1 MHPARHHI
9 RDILAPHGL
18 ILPRQTEDEIR
29 HDHRL
34 VVAGQRRQP
43 GQQGLPVIEAGRL
56 LAHAGIKTLH
66 AEREAVEAT
75 RQGRLPLLVIKA
87 VEPPLQGQLRIHG
100 QGKTADGA
108 GQAGEIAR
116 RHVGWR
122 AAPHI
127 DRRERPALDK
137 RRLGCLVQ
145 RPAECLHVATHARR
159 IGAVFEE
166 VAKTAALAA
175 KRDMDIERSGLGLA
189 LLLPPCLPA
198 GIVQHQGGG
207 PSPAGMGRRL
217 GGEGEFEGI
226 RGTKPRHGRRKLES
240 RHWGYPAQITQMI
253 TNISC
258 RYLCWIKSGRIE
270 PSLCPYQS
278 SSASG
283 KEGVKQQG
291 KRATL
296 PLESGG
302 THRIRRLIQG
312 SRRERR
318 ADTGWRGQPLPMMM
332 ATRRFT
338 ARPAAVALSAM
349 GASSPRPRISRF
361 PWGIPTDT
369 RTSATDRARL
379 RESCW
384 L

>member
-1 MHPARHHI
+1 MNVAPRPCAEGQDLGAPLGHLVVAALLGIGAPPVAAGEPLPAPRLQRPSPVGIHDCPLLAIGGPALGAFLVGARQVGARHGDELIEIHPVHPARHHI

-66 AEREAVEAT
+66 AEREAIEAT

-108 GQAGEIAR
+108 GQADEIAR

-127 DRRERPALDK
+127 DRRERPALDE

-175 KRDMDIERSGLGLA
+175 KRDMDIKRPGLGLA
-189 LLLPPCLPA
+189 LLLPPGLPA

-226 RGTKPRHGRRKLES
+226 RGAKPRHGRRKLES
-240 RHWGYPAQITQMI
+240 RHW
-253 TNISC
+253 
-258 RYLCWIKSGRIE
+258 
-270 PSLCPYQS
+270 
-278 SSASG
+278 
-283 KEGVKQQG
+283 V
-291 KRATL
+291 TL
-296 PLESGG
+296 
-302 THRIRRLIQG
+302 RK
-312 SRRERR
+312 
-318 ADTGWRGQPLPMMM
+318 
-332 ATRRFT
+332 
-338 ARPAAVALSAM
+338 
-349 GASSPRPRISRF
+349 
-361 PWGIPTDT
+361 
-369 RTSATDRARL
+369 
-379 RESCW
+379 
-384 L
+384 